1 MLRRWPYPTNNKA
14 FVILSD
20 RLKAFYESVSRQ
32 FYKDPEDLLT
42 QAERASAEAERATDP
57 A

>member
-42 QAERASAEAERATDP
+42 QAERAAAEADERI
-57 A
+57 